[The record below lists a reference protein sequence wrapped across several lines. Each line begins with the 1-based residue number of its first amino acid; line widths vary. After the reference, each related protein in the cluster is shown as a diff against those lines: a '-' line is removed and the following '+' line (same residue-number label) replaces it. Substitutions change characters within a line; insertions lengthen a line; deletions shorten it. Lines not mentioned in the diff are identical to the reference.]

1 MDMKEYIPRP
11 LYSKRM
17 KPKYSLISICSIEFS
32 LLRSVCFEERRA
44 RMEMARSRQH
54 YCHFERANKV
64 RFKESQRSLFRISNF
79 VYYSAL
85 ISSR

>member
-17 KPKYSLISICSIEFS
+17 KPKYSLISICIIEFS

-44 RMEMARSRQH
+44 RMEMARSR
-54 YCHFERANKV
+54 
-64 RFKESQRSLFRISNF
+64 
-79 VYYSAL
+79 
-85 ISSR
+85 